1 MDSAVLNGS
10 QDNGAANEVS
20 KPVSADSE
28 HETEPL
34 FIAAL
39 PSQYQQ
45 TKGSNDSQQ
54 EISTTSTTSTAAES
68 APVDTVEASANKEGS
83 GIGNTRGHGNGRGR
97 GRGRGGFRGSPRQ
110 YNNPRPPFRRG
121 GSDTNVGY
129 RRHELLEVIR
139 MQHMKVS
146 SIALVP
152 ALFTL

>member
-10 QDNGAANEVS
+10 QDNEAANEVS
-20 KPVSADSE
+20 KPVSAGPE

-68 APVDTVEASANKEGS
+68 VPVEVVDASGQKEGN
-83 GIGNTRGHGNGRGR
+83 GNANTRGHGNPRGR

-146 SIALVP
+146 RLGLV
-152 ALFTL
+152 